1 MRPIKFRG
9 RNFFTGEFVY
19 AQQIRST
26 DDGFDFWVNDDW
38 IHCTDC
44 AQLVDFDE
52 VGNEVYEGD
61 TVISEYG
68 DEFLAE
74 LASAVLT
81 DEGFLHTGISFEILK
96 VKEA

>member
-9 RNFFTGEFVY
+9 HNFFTGEFVY

-44 AQLVDFDE
+44 AQLVGYDVSDK
-52 VGNEVYEGD
+52 EVYEGD
-61 TVISEYG
+61 KVISRHGYT
-68 DEFLAE
+68 DAAEFR
-74 LASAVLT
+74 T
-81 DEGFLHTGISFEILK
+81 YPTLK
-96 VKEA
+96 YFKLKEAQS